1 MKLLLVRH
9 GESEYNSARRFAG
22 HVDIDLTEKGRLQV
36 EKLRERLLEEK
47 VDAVYC
53 SDLIRAQRTAEIAL
67 SGRNLHI
74 VTCPELREISYGEI
88 EGLGFNEI
96 KTRFPEVAKQ
106 LSKSEMELSFPGG
119 ETFPQFVDRVTTF
132 TERLKKHA
140 DADSVLVVAH
150 GGPLR
155 ALLCSMLG
163 IGQGCWWQLSVDNAS
178 LSILQTYSRG
188 AVLSLLNETHHLRD
202 IAVKEEPA
210 AD

>member
-22 HVDIDLTEKGRLQV
+22 HVDIDLTDKGRRQV

-47 VDAVYC
+47 IDAVYC
-53 SDLIRAQRTAEIAL
+53 SDLVRAQKTAEIAL
-67 SGRNLHI
+67 SGRNI
-74 VTCPELREISYGEI
+74 QVVTCPELREISYGEI
-88 EGLGFNEI
+88 EGLEFNEI

-106 LSKSEMELSFPGG
+106 LAKSETELSFPGG

-132 TERLKKHA
+132 TARLKQHA
-140 DADSVLVVAH
+140 ENDSILVVAH

-155 ALLCSMLG
+155 ALMCSMLG

-178 LSILQTYSRG
+178 LSILQTYPRG
-188 AVLSLLNETHHLRD
+188 SVLSLLNETHHLKDAVVRD
-202 IAVKEEPA
+202 EPA